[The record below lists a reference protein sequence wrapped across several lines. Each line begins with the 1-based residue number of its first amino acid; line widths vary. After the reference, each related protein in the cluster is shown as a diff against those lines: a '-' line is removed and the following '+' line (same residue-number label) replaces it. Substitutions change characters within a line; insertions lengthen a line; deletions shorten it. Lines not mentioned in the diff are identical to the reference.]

1 MPPIA
6 PPDRPE
12 SSLDG
17 AVDGEEVADAELDA
31 GAEDVGD
38 APGVVDVSAKSAV
51 RSIVM
56 EVARGEADER
66 DVYVWLSWVELRK
79 RIGFS
84 CFDQQMRNCL
94 AFLVHSSLRLGVSI
108 LVWRIGLDIFH
119 GKGEGVLGI
128 YWTHSKCSGRVDLRI
143 RTAVIDI
150 EICAANLLC

>member
-1 MPPIA
+1 VPAEEDFLRRQSKKAAMPRSARPPITPPTIPPIA

-66 DVYVWLSWVELRK
+66 DV
-79 RIGFS
+79 
-84 CFDQQMRNCL
+84 
-94 AFLVHSSLRLGVSI
+94 
-108 LVWRIGLDIFH
+108 
-119 GKGEGVLGI
+119 
-128 YWTHSKCSGRVDLRI
+128 
-143 RTAVIDI
+143 
-150 EICAANLLC
+150 